1 MKKEVEGTAALGP
14 VDRPEDG
21 TSTRRERRRVIVLK
35 QERGQ
40 SLELTL
46 QNSRELSDLGLA
58 FDSFKVSSPAN
69 STQSSKAKK
78 IILKKVEKTPR
89 DDEPDQF
96 EKRRESRAHKHNL
109 LSF

>member
-14 VDRPEDG
+14 VDQPEDG
-21 TSTRRERRRVIVLK
+21 SSTRRARRRVIVLK

-46 QNSRELSDLGLA
+46 QHSRELSDLGLA

-78 IILKKVEKTPR
+78 IVLKKVENTPR
-89 DDEPDQF
+89 NDKPE
-96 EKRRESRAHKHNL
+96 
-109 LSF
+109 